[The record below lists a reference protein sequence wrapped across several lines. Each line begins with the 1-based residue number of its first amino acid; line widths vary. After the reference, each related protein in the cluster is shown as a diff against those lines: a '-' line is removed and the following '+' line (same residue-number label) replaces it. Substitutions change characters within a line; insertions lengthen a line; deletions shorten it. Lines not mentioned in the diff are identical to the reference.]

1 MDFFSYLGRENKKD
15 PAGKT
20 PPYMYPYGQYSSM
33 YHLVCVHCRA
43 TYPADEIIYNCPRC
57 GHLLAVAYP
66 LDEITVQKKI
76 WEKRPLSVWRYHEL
90 LPVHIEPVTLQEGG
104 TPLYHL
110 KRLGDEMHLPH
121 LYAKHEG
128 INPSGSFKDRGMTV
142 GVSMAL
148 QLNRKSVACAS
159 TGNTSASLAVYAA
172 KAGIPAV
179 VLLPAGKVAVGKV
192 AQALMH
198 GARVISIRGNFDRA
212 LEMVHEL
219 CISHGLYLLNSINPY
234 RLEGQKTIGFEAID
248 QLGSVPDRFVLPVG
262 NAGNISAVHKGLL
275 ELRDLGLIDRLPMM
289 TGIQAEGS
297 SPVVRAIRDG
307 LPEVIPE
314 DHPETVAT
322 AIRIGAPVNAEK
334 ALVAI
339 RTTGGLAASV
349 TDEEILQMQRDL
361 ARIEGIGVEPASAA
375 SVAGV
380 RMLAESGMIDRD
392 ERIVCVVTG
401 HLLKDPDTVIKQ
413 CEPPTEIDAN
423 LPSLLSALHW

>member
-1 MDFFSYLGRENKKD
+1 V
-15 PAGKT
+15 
-20 PPYMYPYGQYSSM
+20 Q
-33 YHLVCVHCRA
+33 
-43 TYPADEIIYNCPRC
+43 
-57 GHLLAVAYP
+57 YP
-66 LDEITVQKKI
+66 LDSIHVSRET
-76 WEKRPLSVWRYHEL
+76 WNKRPLSVWRYQEL
-90 LPVHIEPVTLQEGG
+90 LPVTIEPVSLKEGG

-110 KRLGDEMHLPH
+110 KHLGKEMGIKE
-121 LYAKHEG
+121 LYVKHEG
-128 INPSGSFKDRGMTV
+128 MNPSGSFKDRGMTV

-148 QLNRKSVACAS
+148 QLKKTTVACAS

-198 GARVISIRGNFDRA
+198 GAHVISIRGNFDRA
-212 LEMVHEL
+212 LEMVHDL
-219 CISHGLYLLNSINPY
+219 CVTHGLYLLNSVNPF

-248 QLGSVPDRFVLPVG
+248 QLGDVPDRFVLPIG
-262 NAGNISAVHKGLL
+262 NAGNISAVHKGLG
-275 ELRDLGLIDRLPMM
+275 ELFDLGFIDRMPMM
-289 TGIQAEGS
+289 TGIQAAGS
-297 SPVVRAIRDG
+297 APVVKAIREN

-314 DHPETVAT
+314 SHPETVAT

-339 RTTGGLAASV
+339 RKTSGTATSV
-349 TDEEILQMQRDL
+349 TDEEILMMQRDL
-361 ARIEGIGVEPASAA
+361 ARKEGIGVEPASAA

-380 RMLAESGMIDRD
+380 RRLVEEGIIDRY

-413 CEPPTEIDAN
+413 CEPPTEIDAD
-423 LPSLLSALHW
+423 LRSLLSVLRL

>member
-1 MDFFSYLGRENKKD
+1 
-15 PAGKT
+15 
-20 PPYMYPYGQYSSM
+20 M
-33 YHLVCVHCRA
+33 YHLVCVHCKA
-43 TYPADEIIYNCPRC
+43 TYPANEILYNCSRC

-66 LDEITVQKKI
+66 LDEIPIQKKT
-76 WEKRPLSVWRYHEL
+76 WERRPLSVWRYREL
-90 LPVHIEPVTLQEGG
+90 LPVHIQPVTLQEGG

-110 KRLGDEMHLPH
+110 KRLGGAMSLPH

-128 INPSGSFKDRGMTV
+128 MNPSGSFKDRGMTV

-148 QLNRKSVACAS
+148 QLNKMSVACAS

-212 LEMVHEL
+212 LELVHEL
-219 CISHGLYLLNSINPY
+219 CIVHGLYLLNSINPY

-248 QLGSVPDRFVLPVG
+248 QLGGVPDRFVLPVG
-262 NAGNISAVHKGLL
+262 NAGNISAVYKGLL
-275 ELRDLGLIDRLPMM
+275 ELRDLGFIDRLPMM

-297 SPVVRAIRDG
+297 SPVVRAIRDN
-307 LPEVIPE
+307 LPEVVPE
-314 DHPETVAT
+314 EHPETVAT

-339 RTTGGLAASV
+339 RTTGGLAESV

-380 RMLAESGMIDRD
+380 KKLAESGMIDRD

-401 HLLKDPDTVIKQ
+401 HLLKDPDTVIRQ
-413 CEPPTEIDAN
+413 CEPPTEIDAD
-423 LPSLLSALHW
+423 LPSLLSALHL

>member
-1 MDFFSYLGRENKKD
+1 MER
-15 PAGKT
+15 
-20 PPYMYPYGQYSSM
+20 
-33 YHLVCVHCRA
+33 LVCVNCGA
-43 TYPADEIIYNCPRC
+43 AYPADEILYNCTKC
-57 GHLLAVAYP
+57 GHLLAVHYN
-66 LDEITVQKKI
+66 LDEITVSKKV
-76 WEKRPLSVWRYHEL
+76 WEKRPLSVWRYREL
-90 LPVHIEPVTLQEGG
+90 LPVRIEPVTLQEGG

-110 KRLGDEMHLPH
+110 KRLGGEMGLPH

-128 INPSGSFKDRGMTV
+128 MNPSGSFKDRGMTV

-148 QLNRKSVACAS
+148 QLKKKSVACAS

-198 GARVISIRGNFDRA
+198 GAQVISIRGNFDRA
-212 LEMVHEL
+212 LEMVHDL
-219 CISHGLYLLNSINPY
+219 CLSHGLYLLNSINPY
-234 RLEGQKTIGFEAID
+234 RLEGQKTIGFEALD
-248 QLGSVPDRFVLPVG
+248 QLGEVPDRFVLPVG
-262 NAGNISAVHKGLL
+262 NAGNISAVYKGFM
-275 ELRDLGLIDRLPMM
+275 ELQELGFMDRLPMM

-297 SPVVRAIRDG
+297 SPVVRAMREN

-314 DHPETVAT
+314 PNPETVAT

-334 ALVAI
+334 ALTAI
-339 RTTGGLAASV
+339 RMTGGLAESV
-349 TDEEILQMQRDL
+349 TDAEILQMQRDL
-361 ARIEGIGVEPASAA
+361 ARKEGIGVEPASAA

-380 RMLAESGMIDRD
+380 RKLVESGMIDRN

-413 CEPPTEIDAN
+413 CEPPTEINAD
-423 LPSLLSALHW
+423 LPSLLSALHL